1 MVVIK
6 PDSMPMASSKGL
18 TKGAKQLVVQL
29 AFDTTTSH
37 GKELRERV
45 DYKPLNQAH
54 NQIQSGKKEG

>member
-1 MVVIK
+1 
-6 PDSMPMASSKGL
+6 MASSKGL